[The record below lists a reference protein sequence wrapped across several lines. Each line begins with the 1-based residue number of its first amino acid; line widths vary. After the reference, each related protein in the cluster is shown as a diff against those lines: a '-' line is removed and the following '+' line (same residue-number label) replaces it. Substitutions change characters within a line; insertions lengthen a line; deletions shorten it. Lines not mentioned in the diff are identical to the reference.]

1 MEYLTLKQAAEASDT
16 SYATIRRDI
25 ENGHLP
31 AYKVGR
37 KYFITAAAA
46 AEYGERRRALNAIE
60 GYTIR
65 QLMEIL
71 PLSYAYIIELIKS
84 GRLPAVKRGRSYII
98 ARTDLQRFIEE
109 AQL

>member
-1 MEYLTLKQAAEASDT
+1 MEYLTLKQAAEATGT
-16 SYATIRRDI
+16 SYATLRRDI
-25 ENGHLP
+25 ENGVLP

-46 AEYGERRRALNAIE
+46 AVYGEHRRAVNAID

-65 QLMEIL
+65 EIMEIL

-84 GRLPAVKRGRSYII
+84 DRLPAVKRGRNYIV
-98 ARTDLQRFIEE
+98 AKTDLQKFIEQS
-109 AQL
+109 QL

>member
-1 MEYLTLKQAAEASDT
+1 MEYLTLKQAAEATDT
-16 SYATIRRDI
+16 SYATLRRDI
-25 ENGHLP
+25 ENGVLP

-37 KYFITAAAA
+37 KYFITSAA
-46 AEYGERRRALNAIE
+46 AEIYGEKRRAVNSID

-65 QLMEIL
+65 QVMEIL
-71 PLSYAYIIELIKS
+71 PLSYAYIIELIKN

-98 ARTDLQRFIEE
+98 AKTDLQSFIEK